1 MNQCQLIGRL
11 VKDPELRYS
20 TGGTPVVKFTLAIN
34 RQNNDEA
41 DFISCVAFNKLAE
54 NLANYQK
61 KGNRIA
67 VTGRIQTGSYE
78 NQQGQKIY
86 TTDVIANS
94 IEFLDYRSE
103 NAQNGSNSEQN
114 YQSSSFTQGQ
124 TQNASTAQKQP
135 NFGQVYGQPTDDPFA
150 SGGAIEVSEDEL
162 PF

>member
-20 TGGTPVVKFTLAIN
+20 PGGTPVVKFTLAIN

-86 TTDVIANS
+86 TTDVIVNS

-103 NAQNGSNSEQN
+103 NAQNGLNSQN
-114 YQSSSFTQGQ
+114 YQSSSFNQGQ
-124 TQNASTAQKQP
+124 QQNASTAQKQQ
-135 NFGQVYGQPTDDPFA
+135 NFGQVYGQPTNDPFT
-150 SGGAIEVSEDEL
+150 SGTGPIEVSEDDL

>member
-20 TGGTPVVKFTLAIN
+20 PGGTPVVKFTLAIN

-86 TTDVIANS
+86 TTDVIVNS

-124 TQNASTAQKQP
+124 AQNAYS
-135 NFGQVYGQPTDDPFA
+135 GQNTQDNDPFNT
-150 SGGAIEVSEDEL
+150 SFPDTIDDNL

>member
-20 TGGTPVVKFTLAIN
+20 PGGTPVVKFTLAIN

-78 NQQGQKIY
+78 NHQGQKIY
-86 TTDVIANS
+86 TTDVIVNS
-94 IEFLDYRSE
+94 IEFLDYRE
-103 NAQNGSNSEQN
+103 NAQNGSNSAPNYQGNTN
-114 YQSSSFTQGQ
+114 YQSSN
-124 TQNASTAQKQP
+124 QNA
-135 NFGQVYGQPTDDPFA
+135 NFGQNQPNNDPFTNDNRPIGI
-150 SGGAIEVSEDEL
+150 SDDDL

>member
-20 TGGTPVVKFTLAIN
+20 PGGTPVVKFTLAIN

-86 TTDVIANS
+86 TTDVIVNS

-103 NAQNGSNSEQN
+103 NAQNGSNSAPNYRGNTN
-114 YQSSSFTQGQ
+114 YQSSN
-124 TQNASTAQKQP
+124 QNAYSGQNQP
-135 NFGQVYGQPTDDPFA
+135 NNDPFNT
-150 SGGAIEVSEDEL
+150 SFPDAIDDNL